1 MNTWRASGTVLLN
14 NQPGNAEGFIMKI
27 VEERFAVHIDDFKH
41 YDTEKLRKHFLI
53 EKIFEADEV
62 LFTYTH
68 YERLMVGGA
77 MPVNTAVTLDAVYQQ
92 KADFFLQRRELGAI
106 NIGGSGKITVD
117 GTEYPINTK
126 EALYIG
132 RGAQHVSFSSDD
144 AANPAKFYLN
154 STPAHHTY
162 PTKKV
167 GKEDAKVLN
176 MGSSETCNERN
187 IYQLMISGV
196 VDTCQLQMG
205 MTELKSGSIWNTM
218 PMHTHSRRM
227 EAYFYFQIPESQAV
241 CHFMGPAHETRH
253 IWVGNEQ
260 AVVSPPWSMHSGAG
274 TANYTFIWGMAGEN
288 MDYTDMD
295 FHKPSDLK

>member
-1 MNTWRASGTVLLN
+1 MKVL
-14 NQPGNAEGFIMKI
+14 
-27 VEERFAVHIDDFKH
+27 EERYAVHLDDYKH

-53 EKIFEADEV
+53 ETIFVPDEV
-62 LFTYTH
+62 QFTYTH

-77 MPVNTAVTLDAVYQQ
+77 MPVNKPVPLETYHQL
-92 KADFFLQRRELGAI
+92 KSEFLLARRELGAI
-106 NIGGSGKITVD
+106 NIGGPGRVSVD
-117 GTEYPINTK
+117 GEEFLIGTK

-132 RGAQHVSFSSDD
+132 RGAKAVVFHSED
-144 AANPAKFYLN
+144 ASNPAKFYLN
-154 STPAHHTY
+154 STPAHQTY

-167 GKEDAKVLN
+167 NKENSKVLH
-176 MGSSETCNERN
+176 MGASDTCNERD
-187 IYQLMISGV
+187 IYQLMINTV
-196 VDTCQLQMG
+196 LDTCQLQMG

-227 EAYFYFQIPESQAV
+227 EAYFYFNIPESHAV
-241 CHFMGPAHETRH
+241 CHFMGPAEETRH

-260 AVVSPPWSMHSGAG
+260 AVVSPPWSMHSGVG

-295 FHKPSDLK
+295 FHAPSDLK